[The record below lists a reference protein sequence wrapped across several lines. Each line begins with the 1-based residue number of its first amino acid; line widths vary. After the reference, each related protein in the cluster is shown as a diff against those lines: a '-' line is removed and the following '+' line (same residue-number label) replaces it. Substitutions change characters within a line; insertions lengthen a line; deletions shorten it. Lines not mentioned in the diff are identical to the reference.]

1 MKRSRPRLRTVRI
14 TRTVSGTWAFM
25 LATAWRLASWAAS
38 MRRWNARVSRNK
50 NGVTTSSNTP
60 RPMLRVKM
68 TAMMPTT
75 LQTSIAMLTMPSSKS
90 ARTVSTSLTKREL
103 TAPPVWRVKYPAGR
117 RSSLR
122 AMALRKPCVTFWPA
136 TVTEADLRASIA
148 LDPATAPK

>member
-1 MKRSRPRLRTVRI
+1 
-14 TRTVSGTWAFM
+14 
-25 LATAWRLASWAAS
+25 

-75 LQTSIAMLTMPSSKS
+75 LQTSIAMLTMPSSKR
-90 ARTVSTSLTKREL
+90 ARTVSTSLTKSEL

-122 AMALRKPCVTFWPA
+122 TIALRRPCVTFWPA
-136 TVTEADLRASIA
+136 TVTEADLSASIA